1 MSQWL
6 LKLEKLF
13 TLCALMHFSEGIVPL
28 IVSGGAS
35 EGDSVVAPSTDP
47 LNAGLFV
54 LIYFNLHG
62 LLGAVKSSGIM
73 ASGESF

>member
-1 MSQWL
+1 MFFLGNTNIYVDFVIVNICL
-6 LKLEKLF
+6 L
-13 TLCALMHFSEGIVPL
+13 V
-28 IVSGGAS
+28 
-35 EGDSVVAPSTDP
+35 
-47 LNAGLFV
+47 FV